1 MIEAGAPPRQS
12 SDASCFHDIG
22 GLGVSPRFRKRV
34 AAETI
39 NIGAATLFL
48 NNLAGEGKAVTR
60 HKLVFFA

>member
-1 MIEAGAPPRQS
+1 M
-12 SDASCFHDIG
+12 
-22 GLGVSPRFRKRV
+22 SPRFRKRV